1 MEQFVIRNS
10 KGRLIAGLFMPLQT
24 IEFAQRVLAEWQHNY
39 PQETFHIESK

>member
-1 MEQFVIRNS
+1 MEQFIIRNS